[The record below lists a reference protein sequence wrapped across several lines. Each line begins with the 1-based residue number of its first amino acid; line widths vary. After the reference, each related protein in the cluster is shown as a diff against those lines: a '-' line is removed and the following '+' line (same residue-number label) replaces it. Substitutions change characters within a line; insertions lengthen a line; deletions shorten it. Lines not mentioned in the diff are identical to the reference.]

1 MLYSLDLSH
10 HPWTRAPDPASAA
23 ATLAL
28 ARAAD
33 EGGIEALWVTE
44 DPDGWDAFALLGALA
59 TATRRAQLGTG
70 VTNPYLRHPNLL
82 AASVATLDRLS
93 AGRAILGLGR
103 GQPEWYARSLG
114 TDVGSPLAVL
124 EETILLLRQWWTAPH
139 RASSPG
145 PDPHFRVRDW
155 PRTVHPLQTPPP
167 IYLAAAGPQALALA
181 GRLADGVVFNNLTSP
196 TSLAQAI
203 PAVRAAAVA
212 AGRDPSSLAFVLRTP
227 VIVTDDPDPFLERQK
242 NLIAL
247 VNALPGMDRLLATP
261 GFDLPAIMAEVR
273 RLMRTDE
280 TLARGG
286 AFPDLRRAGDLP
298 AARAAIPTDLV
309 ARLAL
314 AGPLPALRPRLAALA
329 ALGVTHLSLAPP
341 PDPTPAAFA
350 ALLHALRSPDA

>member
-10 HPWTRAPDPASAA
+10 HPWTRAPDPARAA
-23 ATLAL
+23 SDTLAL

-33 EGGIEALWVTE
+33 QGGIDALWVTE

-124 EETILLLRQWWTAPH
+124 EETILLLRRWWTAPH
-139 RASSPG
+139 RASSPNDG
-145 PDPHFRVRDW
+145 HFNVRDW
-155 PRTVHPLQTPPP
+155 QRTIHPLQTPPS
-167 IYLAAAGPQALALA
+167 IYLAAAGPKALALA

-196 TSLAQAI
+196 TYLAQAI
-203 PAVRAAAVA
+203 PAVRAAALA
-212 AGRDPSSLAFVLRTP
+212 AGRDPRSLAVVLRTP
-227 VIVTDDPDPFLERQK
+227 VTVTDDPDPYLERQK

-261 GFDLPAIMAEVR
+261 GVDLPAIMAEVR
-273 RLMRTDE
+273 RRMRTAE
-280 TLARGG
+280 TLAQGG
-286 AFPDLRRAGDLP
+286 AFADLRRAGDLP

-314 AGPLPALRPRLAALA
+314 ADPLPALRPRLAALA
-329 ALGVTHLSLAPP
+329 ALGVTHLSLTPP